1 MVTRRKTANVIIFVL
16 LLFGAMTMIAPLLW
30 MFTTSVKDRI
40 DVFALPPKWIPNP
53 MHFVKYTE
61 IWEKG
66 PLLSGIK
73 NSFIVAII
81 VTVVGT
87 LTSSLAAFAFSKLRF
102 PFKNKIF
109 LALIGT
115 LMIPYPSIMIPQFM
129 MFSKIGWVDTLLP
142 LIVPG
147 LFGNIVMIFFL
158 RQYLN
163 SVPSALVEAAKID
176 GSSYLGIYAR
186 IVMPLIKPAVA
197 AQLIL
202 WFMAIWNDYLAP
214 IIYLNSPEKM
224 TLQPVIANFSATY
237 ASQTDYPLIMAASV
251 VSLIPM
257 LAVFLIFQ
265 RQIIES
271 VAITGVK
278 G

>member
-1 MVTRRKTANVIIFVL
+1 MSIRRKTANVVIFVL
-16 LLFGAMTMIAPLLW
+16 LLFGALTMIAPLLW
-30 MFTTSVKDRI
+30 MFTTSVKDRM

-53 MHFVKYTE
+53 MHFVKYVE

-81 VTVVGT
+81 VTVGGT

-142 LIVPG
+142 LIIPG
-147 LFGNIVMIFFL
+147 LFGNVFMIFFL

-163 SVPSALVEAAKID
+163 SVPNALIEAAKID

-202 WFMAIWNDYLAP
+202 WFMAIWNDYLGP
-214 IIYLNSPEKM
+214 VIYLNSPEKM

-251 VSLIPM
+251 ISLIPM
-257 LAVFLIFQ
+257 LVVFLIFQ

>member
-1 MVTRRKTANVIIFVL
+1 MALQKRTANVIIFVL
-16 LLFGAMTMIAPLLW
+16 LLFGAVFMIAPLLW

-40 DVFALPPKWIPNP
+40 DVFALPPIWIPNP
-53 MHFVKYTE
+53 MHFGKYIE

-87 LTSSLAAFAFSKLRF
+87 LTSSMAAFAFSKLRF
-102 PFKNKIF
+102 PHKNKIF
-109 LALIGT
+109 MLLIGS

-129 MFSKIGWVDTLLP
+129 MFSRIGWVDTLLP
-142 LIVPG
+142 LIIPG
-147 LFGNIVMIFFL
+147 LFGNVVMIFFL

-163 SVPSALVEAAKID
+163 SIPNALIEAAKID
-176 GSSYLGIYAR
+176 GSSFFGIFYR
-186 IVMPLIKPAVA
+186 IVLPLIKPAVA

-202 WFMAIWNDYLAP
+202 WFMAIWNDYLGP
-214 IIYLNSPEKM
+214 VIYLNSPEKL
-224 TLQPVIANFSATY
+224 TLQPVISNFSASY
-237 ASQTDYPLIMAASV
+237 ASQMDYPLIMAASV

-257 LAVFLIFQ
+257 LVVFLIFQ
-265 RQIIES
+265 KQIIES
-271 VAITGVK
+271 VAISGVK